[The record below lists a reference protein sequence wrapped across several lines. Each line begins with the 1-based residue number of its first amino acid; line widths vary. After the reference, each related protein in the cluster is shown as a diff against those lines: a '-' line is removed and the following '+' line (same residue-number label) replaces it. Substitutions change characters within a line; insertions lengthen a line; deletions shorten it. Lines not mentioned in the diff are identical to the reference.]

1 MERVKSTMAREDDLK
16 RDLMYLYKDLADYL
30 LGLFSSRSFDGIES
44 VSRQQLVRDGIS
56 KRQRKI
62 ANREGLIDK
71 LWEEE

>member
-1 MERVKSTMAREDDLK
+1 MELK
-16 RDLMYLYKDLADYL
+16 LDLMYLYKDLSDYL
-30 LGLFSSRSFDGIES
+30 LGLFPSRSVDGFEATA
-44 VSRQQLVRDGIS
+44 RNRFVRDGIS